1 VSVGGGV
8 RADGGV
14 EEAAATLTEK
24 LAALTAAGTRVL
36 IIHGAQDRLVR
47 DPPLPPPPFFLRGRS
62 ACLAAFV
69 EVLRGRNVYDS
80 GRSGSTV
87 R

>member
-1 VSVGGGV
+1 V

-47 DPPLPPPPFFLRGRS
+47 DPPPAVLLKRTQRVPRSLRGGLERP
-62 ACLAAFV
+62 
-69 EVLRGRNVYDS
+69 
-80 GRSGSTV
+80 
-87 R
+87 